1 MSVESSTSV
10 GHLLCV
16 QCRKCHA
23 ASVGVRCACP
33 LGVRATVLKGMK
45 ERR

>member
-23 ASVGVRCACP
+23 VSVGVRCACP